1 MPANT
6 ETSVNTK
13 VALLEHE
20 MKGLSGLFER
30 LDDAIDKMGEVSN
43 SINKLLAVHEER
55 IASNA
60 ADTGELFHL
69 VEKRREE
76 QDAMEKELHS
86 RITTQGREVK
96 EELRDDYKRL
106 VDSLGE
112 IKSMLRTA
120 VKENRQVQN
129 ELETRLKSV
138 ERRQWI
144 ISGAALA
151 SGLIIG
157 SFIEILSIFS

>member
-1 MPANT
+1 MPPS
-6 ETSVNTK
+6 ESELNTK
-13 VALLEHE
+13 VALLEQNVNS
-20 MKGLSGLFER
+20 LSGLFER

-43 SINKLLAVHEER
+43 SINQLLAVHEER
-55 IASNA
+55 ISATA
-60 ADTGELFHL
+60 TDTGELFQL
-69 VEKRREE
+69 VEKRRQE

-112 IKSMLRTA
+112 IKSMLRVA
-120 VKENRQVQN
+120 VKENQQAQG
-129 ELETRLKSV
+129 ELETRLKAV

-144 ISGAALA
+144 SVGAAMA
-151 SGLIIG
+151 GGFIIG
-157 SFIEILSIFS
+157 TFLEILSFFS

>member
-1 MPANT
+1 MPPS
-6 ETSVNTK
+6 ESELNTK
-13 VALLEHE
+13 VALLEQNVNS
-20 MKGLSGLFER
+20 LSGLFER

-43 SINKLLAVHEER
+43 SINQLLAVHEER
-55 IASNA
+55 ISATA
-60 ADTGELFHL
+60 TDTGELFQL
-69 VEKRREE
+69 VEKRRQE

-112 IKSMLRTA
+112 IKSMLRVA
-120 VKENRQVQN
+120 VKENQQAQG
-129 ELETRLKSV
+129 ELENRLKAV

-144 ISGAALA
+144 SVGAAMA
-151 SGLIIG
+151 GGFIIG
-157 SFIEILSIFS
+157 TFLEILSFFS